1 VIAEPSDA
9 RADPGDG
16 SDDAADRGLVA
27 RAVGQAAEVVV
38 YAPIGFVVQ
47 APELLPT
54 LARRGRHEVDAVR
67 TLGGE
72 VLDRGHRWLT
82 RRLRQ
87 AAGEGRSALR
97 GLALH
102 DAAPGGVRR
111 DEPTSGPVASVTDI
125 ATGTTMT
132 SDDTEPIRRAGSDR
146 DGTSTLDSPPSAA
159 SADVPAPPVESLAI
173 PGYDSLSASQVVPR
187 LASLETHEREA
198 IRSYE
203 QAHRGRKTILNRI
216 AQLQGS

>member
-1 VIAEPSDA
+1 MAEPPDA
-9 RADPGDG
+9 EADPGDG
-16 SDDAADRGLVA
+16 PDDGADRGLVA

-67 TLGGE
+67 TLSGE
-72 VLDRGHRWLT
+72 VLGRGHRWLT

-87 AAGEGRSALR
+87 VGGEGRAALR

-102 DAAPGGVRR
+102 DAPPVGARR
-111 DEPTSGPVASVTDI
+111 DGQASGPVASVTDI
-125 ATGTTMT
+125 TTAST
-132 SDDTEPIRRAGSDR
+132 ASTPDHTEPVRRAEGAR
-146 DGTSTLDSPPSAA
+146 GGTSPVDSPPPVA
-159 SADVPAPPVESLAI
+159 SADVPAPPVDSLAI

-187 LASLETHEREA
+187 LASLETGEREA

-216 AQLQGS
+216 AQLQGG